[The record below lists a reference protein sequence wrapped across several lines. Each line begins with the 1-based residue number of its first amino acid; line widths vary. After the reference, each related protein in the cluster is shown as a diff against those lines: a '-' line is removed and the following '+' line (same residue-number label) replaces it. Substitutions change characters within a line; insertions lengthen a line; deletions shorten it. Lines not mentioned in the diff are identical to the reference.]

1 MRTPRRRLRLARYR
15 KNRRKIHQ
23 RFRQRIFE
31 RDRSAELLAHPLPR
45 VVVLTGAG
53 ISAESGIRT
62 FRASDG
68 LWEEH
73 RVEDVAT
80 PEGFTRDPE
89 LVQAFYNARRRQLQQ
104 PEIQPNAAHKALAEL
119 ESVLGDSFLLVTQN
133 IDNLHER
140 AGSERVLHMH
150 GELLKVRCP
159 GSGQVLAWTEDVTPG
174 DRCHCCQFPQR
185 LRPHVVWFGEMPLG
199 MDDIYQALADADYF
213 IAIGT
218 SGHVYPAAGFV
229 HEARLNGAHTVELNL
244 EPSQV
249 GSEFT
254 EKKYGLASEVVPLY
268 VRTFLLGLYK

>member
-31 RDRSAELLAHPLPR
+31 RDRSAELLAHPLPH

-73 RVEDVAT
+73 KVEDVAT
-80 PEGFTRDPE
+80 PEGFARDPE
-89 LVQAFYNARRRQLQQ
+89 RVQAFYNARRRQLQQ

-119 ESVLGDSFLLVTQN
+119 ESVLGDNFLLVTQN

-159 GSGQVLAWTEDVTPG
+159 DSGQVLAWTEDVTPG

-199 MDDIYQALADADYF
+199 MDEIYQALAEADYF

-229 HEARLNGAHTVELNL
+229 HEARLQGAHTVELNL

-249 GSEFT
+249 GSEFA